1 MVCRTKFDDDE
12 LSSSRWNIIRVEVSF
27 SYMSVDPNQRR
38 AARHA
43 QPPTSPPQQTGRKPP
58 ITVDRIT
65 DAALEVVAAQ
75 GYDALTM
82 RSVAGVLNTGPASLY
97 AHVVNK
103 ADIDELIIGRLC
115 AQLVLPEPD
124 PATWRAQIL
133 DVCAQI
139 RDQYLKYP
147 GISRAALAMAPTNLD
162 VLSVNERMLGIVLAG
177 GVDPQTAAWAIDTL
191 LLYVSAYALEISLVA
206 LRQANQDDDWVVSR
220 DELMR
225 RFTALPADEFPQTRR
240 YAAEL
245 TSGTGHERFDFTLSL
260 IVDNLTQR
268 RLTPRAKSMPNR
280 PPGAS
285 RAKPAG

>member
-1 MVCRTKFDDDE
+1 
-12 LSSSRWNIIRVEVSF
+12 
-27 SYMSVDPNQRR
+27 MSVEPRRRR

-43 QPPTSPPQQTGRKPP
+43 QPPASAPQQTRRKPP
-58 ITVDRIT
+58 ITVARIT
-65 DAALEVVAAQ
+65 DAALQVLATE

-82 RSVAGVLNTGPASLY
+82 RNVARVLNTGPASLY

-124 PATWRAQIL
+124 PAHWREQIR

-139 RDQYLKYP
+139 RDQYQKYP
-147 GISRAALAMAPTNLD
+147 GISRAALAMAPTHLD
-162 VLSVNERMLGIVLAG
+162 VLSVNEGMLAILIAG
-177 GVDPQTAAWAIDTL
+177 GIEPRTAAWAIDAL

-206 LRQANQDDDWVVSR
+206 LRQAHQDDEWVFSR

-225 RFTALPADEFPQTRR
+225 RFTALPADQFPQTTR

-260 IVDNLTQR
+260 IVDNLTPCR
-268 RLTPRAKSMPNR
+268 RTTPAPSIPSQQA
-280 PPGAS
+280 GAS